1 MTSKAI
7 TFPELQRALHD
18 GEELALLDVRE
29 DGEFGEGHLLFAI
42 PLPYSV
48 LELRIFDLV
57 PRQSVRVVLCD
68 DGTSG
73 VAARAQ
79 RRLAMLGYSDCRV
92 LTGGLRAVQAQ
103 GHPIFKGVN
112 VPSKLFGELVEHV
125 YGTPRITARQL
136 AEMRAAGEDL
146 VVIDGRPIPEHHKMT
161 IPGSVCCPNGELP
174 YRIGDLVKQPSTKVV
189 INCAGRTRS
198 ILGAQT
204 LINFG
209 LENPVFALE
218 NGTQGWALAD
228 FDLEYGSQARYPGD
242 TDPERLDANTLAQ
255 RQAAARKLMER
266 HQVPWVTGETVNQWR
281 EDVTRSTYVCDVRTP
296 AEFARGS
303 IPGAVNAPGGQLIQA
318 TDQWIGVRRA
328 RVVIVDGGDHIRAPS
343 VASWLRQLGHET
355 YVLDVS
361 TASQIL
367 PVTPRQWSG
376 TFAKGAI
383 AAPELARQMAKQQTV
398 VIDLGPSMDFRRG
411 HIPGAQW
418 VTRRDL
424 TQKVTRMLNER
435 PDTRHVVLMADDDQ
449 KAQLAMTE
457 LEGLIQEKHCLLQF
471 LAGGLRAWQAENLP
485 VETMPDQP
493 PDDDCIDFLFFVH
506 DRHSGNREAMRQ
518 YLAWETG
525 LMAQVTEDDKKLL
538 PLYEQVHGE

>member
-7 TFPELQRALHD
+7 TFPEVQRALHD

-68 DGTSG
+68 DGISG

-79 RRLAMLGYSDCRV
+79 RRLELLGYSDCRV
-92 LTGGLRAVQAQ
+92 LVGGLQAVQAQ

-125 YGTPRITARQL
+125 YGTPRITAQQL

-146 VVIDGRPIPEHHKMT
+146 VVIDGRPIQEHHKMT

-174 YRIGDLVKQPSTKVV
+174 YRISDLVKQPSTKVV

-209 LENPVFALE
+209 VENPVFALE

-228 FDLEYGSQARYPGD
+228 FTLEYGSRQRYPGD
-242 TDPERLDANTLAQ
+242 ESPIGLNADTLAH
-255 RQAAARKLMER
+255 RQEAARKLMER
-266 HQVPWVTGETVNQWR
+266 HQVPWVTGEIVHQWR
-281 EDVTRSTYVCDVRTP
+281 QEPTRSTYLCDVRTP
-296 AEFARGS
+296 TEFARGS
-303 IPGAVNAPGGQLIQA
+303 IPGAINTPGGQLIQA

-343 VASWLRQLGHET
+343 VASWLRQIGHET

-361 TASQIL
+361 TASEMR
-367 PVTPRQWSG
+367 PVSSRQWSG
-376 TFAKGAI
+376 GFAKRAI
-383 AAPELARQMAKQQTV
+383 TASELARQMATQPTI

-411 HIPGAQW
+411 HIPGARW

-424 TQKVTRMLNER
+424 TQKVTLMLDER
-435 PDTRHVVLMADDDQ
+435 PDTHHVVLMADDDQ

-457 LEGLIQEKHCLLQF
+457 LEGLLQEKQCLLQF
-471 LAGGLRAWQAENLP
+471 LTGGLGAWQAENLP
-485 VETMPDQP
+485 VEATPDSP
-493 PDDDCIDFLFFVH
+493 PNGDCIDFLFFVH

-538 PLYEQVHGE
+538 PLYEQLHGE

>member
-1 MTSKAI
+1 MNSKAI
-7 TFPELQRALHD
+7 TFLELQRALHD
-18 GEELALLDVRE
+18 GQELALLDVRE

-48 LELRIFDLV
+48 LELRVFDLV
-57 PRQSVRVVLCD
+57 PRQSVRIVLCD
-68 DGTSG
+68 DGVSG
-73 VAARAQ
+73 VAEQAQ
-79 RRLAMLGYSDCRV
+79 RRLASLGYTDCRV
-92 LTGGLRAVQAQ
+92 LTDGLLAAKAQ

-136 AEMRAAGEDL
+136 SEMRAAGEDL
-146 VVIDGRPIPEHHKMT
+146 VVIDGRPLHEHHKMT

-174 YRIGDLVKQPSTKVV
+174 YRISDLVKQPSTKVV

-228 FDLEYGSQARYPGD
+228 LDLEYGSQRRYPGD
-242 TDPERLDANTLAQ
+242 VNPEALDADTLAR
-255 RQAAARKLMER
+255 RQEAAKKLMEQ
-266 HQVPWVTGETVNQWR
+266 HQVPWVTAETLNQWR
-281 EDVTRSTYVCDVRTP
+281 QDGTRSTYLCDVRTP
-296 AEFARGS
+296 AEFAHGS
-303 IPGAVNAPGGQLIQA
+303 MLGAVNAPGGQLIQA

-328 RVVIVDGGDHIRAPS
+328 RVVVVDGGDHIRAPS

-361 TASQIL
+361 TASEIL
-367 PVTPRQWSG
+367 PGTPRQWSG
-376 TFAKGAI
+376 AFAKSAI
-383 AAPELARQMAKQQTV
+383 AAPELAQEIDRKQAL
-398 VIDLGPSMDFRRG
+398 VIDVGPSMDFRRG
-411 HIPGAQW
+411 HIPGTRW
-418 VTRRDL
+418 VSRRDL
-424 TQKVTRMLNER
+424 ERTVASVMNQR
-435 PDTRHVVLMADDDQ
+435 PDSRHVVLVADDDQ

-457 LEGLIQEKHCLLQF
+457 LEALAQETPCSVRF
-471 LAGGLRAWQAENLP
+471 LEGGLQAWRAANLP
-485 VETMPDQP
+485 LETTPDQP
-493 PDDDCIDFLFFVH
+493 SDAECIDFLFFVH

-525 LMAQVTEDDKKLL
+525 LMAQVTEDDKKLFT
-538 PLYEQVHGE
+538 LYEQVHGE

>member
-57 PRQSVRVVLCD
+57 PCQSVRVVLCD
-68 DGTSG
+68 DGVSG
-73 VAARAQ
+73 IAARAQ
-79 RRLAMLGYSDCRV
+79 HRLERLGYSDCRV
-92 LTGGLRAVQAQ
+92 LTGGLQAAQAQ

-146 VVIDGRPIPEHHKMT
+146 VVIDGRPIQEHHKMT
-161 IPGSVCCPNGELP
+161 IPGSICCPNGELP
-174 YRIGDLVKQPSTKVV
+174 YRISDLVKQPSTKVV

-228 FDLEYGSQARYPGD
+228 FGLEYGSQQRYPGD
-242 TDPERLDANTLAQ
+242 ASPIALNADTLAN
-255 RQAAARKLMER
+255 RQAAARTLMAR
-266 HQVPWVTGETVNQWR
+266 HQVPWVTGETVNRWR
-281 EDVTRSTYVCDVRTP
+281 QEPTRSTYLCDVRTP

-361 TASQIL
+361 TASEIL
-367 PVTPRQWSG
+367 PVSPRQWSG
-376 TFAKGAI
+376 TFAKSAI
-383 AAPELARQMAKQQTV
+383 TASELARQMAEQQTI

-411 HIPGAQW
+411 HIPGARW
-418 VTRRDL
+418 GTRRDL
-424 TQKVTRMLNER
+424 AQKVTLMLNER
-435 PDTRHVVLMADDDQ
+435 PDTRYVVLMADDDQ

-457 LEGLIQEKHCLLQF
+457 LEGLVQEKQCLLQF
-471 LAGGLRAWQAENLP
+471 LTGGLRAWQADNLP
-485 VETMPDQP
+485 VEATPDQP
-493 PDDDCIDFLFFVH
+493 PNVDCIDFLFFVH

-525 LMAQVTEDDKKLL
+525 LMAQVTEDDKKLFT
-538 PLYEQVHGE
+538 LYEQVHGE